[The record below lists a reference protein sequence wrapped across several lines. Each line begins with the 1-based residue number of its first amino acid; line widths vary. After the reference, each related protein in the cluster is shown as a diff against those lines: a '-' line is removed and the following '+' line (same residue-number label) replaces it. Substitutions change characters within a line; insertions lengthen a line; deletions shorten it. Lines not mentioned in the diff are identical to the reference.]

1 MSLIE
6 DEGMT
11 LDNMQEAKPA
21 PKKEQIKG
29 SDENKPGSASG
40 AGGNIKISASTETA
54 LKNKVKEHNDKM
66 KEGDKPAYTRTTLGQ
81 LKAVYRRGAGAYS
94 SSHRPGQTRGAW
106 AMARVN
112 AYLYLLR
119 NERPENPKY
128 TTDYDLLPK
137 EHPKSTRNN
146 NAVLSENT
154 TEVKLVDKNL
164 QEQIDF
170 AVEDAVV
177 DSVVETEATSAETN
191 EPVAEV
197 STDMKWDKDGNKVME
212 EHDDDMPEEEDDM
225 PDDKE
230 DMGYPKDD
238 EDMMDHPDKDEED
251 MMDHPDKDE
260 EDMMDHP
267 EKEEDKMAKDEE
279 PMEMKGPYDEEK
291 MSSATVATEVEDDDD
306 AEEAKEDSDA
316 SFTESERA
324 ELERFRQE
332 EKEKILESYKKFLSE
347 EVYASFLEGLGS
359 YAKAD
364 LETELKLKVADYFLE
379 KAQEE
384 AQAAE
389 EAKADE
395 TGFKTLQVIGQLRE
409 SRANDLAKLVEKYKK

>member
-40 AGGNIKISASTETA
+40 AGGNIKISAATETA
-54 LKNKVKEHNDKM
+54 LSNKVKEHNDKM
-66 KEGDKPAYTRTTLGQ
+66 KEDDKPAYTRTTLGQ

-119 NERPENPKY
+119 NEKPENPKY
-128 TTDYDLLPK
+128 ITDYDLLPK
-137 EHPKSTRNN
+137 EHPKSTRDN
-146 NAVLSENT
+146 NAVLNKDT

-164 QEQIDF
+164 QEQVDF
-170 AVEDAVV
+170 AVEDAVL
-177 DSVVETEATSAETN
+177 DSVVEKESTSAETN
-191 EPVAEV
+191 ESVAEV
-197 STDMKWDKDGNKVME
+197 STDMKWDEDGNKVME
-212 EHDDDMPEEEDDM
+212 EHGDEDMPENEDM
-225 PDDKE
+225 PDEKDMLDDKE

-238 EDMMDHPDKDEED
+238 EDMMGHPD
-251 MMDHPDKDE
+251 
-260 EDMMDHP
+260 
-267 EKEEDKMAKDEE
+267 KEEDKMAKDEE
-279 PMEMKGPYDEEK
+279 PMEMKGHDTEKEMSTVILAAEIEE
-291 MSSATVATEVEDDDD
+291 DND
-306 AEEAKEDSDA
+306 AEEAKEDSNS

-332 EKEKILESYKKFLSE
+332 EKQKILESYKKFLSE
-347 EVYASFLEGLGS
+347 EVYASFLEGLVGYGKES
-359 YAKAD
+359 

-379 KAQEE
+379 KAHKE

-389 EAKADE
+389 EAKAEE

-409 SRANDLAKLVEKYKK
+409 SKANDLAKLVEKYKK